1 MSTRRV
7 PKTSYRDFRLSYPLD
22 EPREVRKAVT
32 EAVHADK
39 LLEHAIRRTWEVYHK
54 NRFAGGGRVRESPVV
69 GALDEAHDALGLAR
83 EAVGNAINTSRVH
96 SRRRESD
103 RGQARPH

>member
-83 EAVGNAINTSRVH
+83 EAVGNAIEH
-96 SRRRESD
+96 LESALKKA
-103 RGQARPH
+103 GV